1 MYHSRTFST
10 FWSMELLHLLNMKA
24 QIEMLCS
31 KEEGNVKS
39 DVGDVNEQ
47 RMCHI
52 HVKTEIG

>member
-1 MYHSRTFST
+1 
-10 FWSMELLHLLNMKA
+10 MELLHLLNMKA